1 MIIVLLGASGS
12 GKSTIENIL
21 AEKFGY
27 QKIVSCTTRP
37 QRIGEHNGKDYHF
50 ITNEKFEEAIR
61 KGLFAEYDKYS
72 QERFY
77 GTLKADYT
85 TGDKVVVLTPNGL
98 RQLKKNCHNNDI
110 CSVLIDANL
119 GTRIKRYIDR
129 CGVNNF
135 NFDDKNEIAARV
147 ERDFAMFLRVDEEV
161 DLIVNNN
168 EYEDAFKVAEEIY
181 NKCKNIMKE
190 KALAYTE

>member
-21 AEKFGY
+21 SEKFGY
-27 QKIVSCTTRP
+27 EKIVSCTTRP
-37 QRIGEHNGKDYHF
+37 QRIGEYNGKDYHF
-50 ITNEKFEEAIR
+50 ITNEKFEESI
-61 KGLFAEYDKYS
+61 KMGLFAEYDKYS

-85 TGDKVVVLTPNGL
+85 TGNKVVVLTPNGL
-98 RQLKKNCHNNDI
+98 RQLKKTCKNNDI
-110 CSVLIDANL
+110 YSVLIDTNL

-147 ERDFAMFLRVDEEV
+147 ERDFSMFIGIDEEV
-161 DLIVNNN
+161 NLIVNNN
-168 EYEDAFKVAEEIY
+168 EDDDVFKVAEEIH
-181 NKCKNIMKE
+181 NKCKDLMKE
-190 KALAYTE
+190 KAFAYTE